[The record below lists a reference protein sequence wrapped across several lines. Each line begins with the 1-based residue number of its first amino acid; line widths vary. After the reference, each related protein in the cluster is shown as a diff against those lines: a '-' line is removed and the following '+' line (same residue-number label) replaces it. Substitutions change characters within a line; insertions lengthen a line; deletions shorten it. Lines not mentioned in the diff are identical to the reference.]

1 MKNVDFSIYDFSESV
16 GKGEEDSIDYYDF
29 QKNEKIEKLSINAYE
44 EKKKDIFKGFEYCK
58 SITLFINKFSDEV
71 QKLNKEN
78 KENKSL
84 IDKNKSLID
93 KNPELEKEIKDI
105 KTRYSN
111 LTNAKNKLEKEMKEM
126 KEAANRPVQ
135 ANPISNSSTNDLE
148 FKRSKTEN
156 IQLSE
161 ELKRS
166 LEENKK
172 LEQILKQEKESKIS
186 TEDKNKQEQETIK
199 LRDELRKSQE
209 ENKKLEQ
216 ENKKYSCAYYC
227 NLSLYN
233 NLKSHNTD
241 LLRLLMIDKTNIM
254 EEEICRK
261 YDEKIK
267 LLENEIETMK
277 NKISKEIWDLPK
289 IHTDKEAE
297 EKINQLYSTF
307 VKVNT
312 DLFQKGTIE
321 RISSV
326 DCLKIIESLSSFLE
340 KDFLAKINLKSLQK
354 KLIENKRCNI
364 CSLCEITDENINFVP
379 LQCGCYICKKHNFTQ
394 FDLKFHNKK
403 NH

>member
-1 MKNVDFSIYDFSESV
+1 M
-16 GKGEEDSIDYYDF
+16 
-29 QKNEKIEKLSINAYE
+29 
-44 EKKKDIFKGFEYCK
+44 
-58 SITLFINKFSDEV
+58 
-71 QKLNKEN
+71 
-78 KENKSL
+78 
-84 IDKNKSLID
+84 
-93 KNPELEKEIKDI
+93 
-105 KTRYSN
+105 
-111 LTNAKNKLEKEMKEM
+111 
-126 KEAANRPVQ
+126 
-135 ANPISNSSTNDLE
+135 
-148 FKRSKTEN
+148 
-156 IQLSE
+156 
-161 ELKRS
+161 
-166 LEENKK
+166 
-172 LEQILKQEKESKIS
+172 
-186 TEDKNKQEQETIK
+186 
-199 LRDELRKSQE
+199 
-209 ENKKLEQ
+209 
-216 ENKKYSCAYYC
+216 
-227 NLSLYN
+227 
-233 NLKSHNTD
+233 KSHNTD

>member
-78 KENKSL
+78 KENKSF
-84 IDKNKSLID
+84 IDKNV
-93 KNPELEKEIKDI
+93 ELEKGIKDI
-105 KTRYSN
+105 KTRYLT

-254 EEEICRK
+254 EKEICRK